1 MECADVRY
9 RLVRYLDNDLPASV
23 HGAVEAHLEH
33 CYLCQ
38 EEMNELVSILDTCR
52 DALRHPDP
60 QPRFE
65 ALRPSLKREHAVPE
79 APGYRPVHVFRKVA
93 TAALAAAGIILMVS
107 VGLSVVHTA
116 RVLVV
121 LAETEA
127 GQDTEF
133 ASTQPDQERPNAVT
147 NPNPSRSGLLLPLLL
162 AWQTEIQHAEKQTFQ
177 LGAANGPGEAKPEAQ
192 AAPEKG
198 PDAYPPVSR
207 GDSDPIPTK
216 DARVVTGDEPS
227 RVGSSEKR
235 AVMA

>member
-65 ALRPSLKREHAVPE
+65 ALRPSLKREHAVSE

-93 TAALAAAGIILMVS
+93 TAALAAAGIILIAS
-107 VGLSVVHTA
+107 VGLSAVQTA

-127 GQDTEF
+127 GRDAEF
-133 ASTQPDQERPNAVT
+133 VSTQPDQEKPNEVT

-162 AWQTEIQHAEKQTFQ
+162 AWQTEIQHAEMQTFQ
-177 LGAANGPGEAKPEAQ
+177 LGLRMRPGRPNQRRRPRLRKGRTHTNLSRAANQIVHPRRMREW
-192 AAPEKG
+192 
-198 PDAYPPVSR
+198 
-207 GDSDPIPTK
+207 
-216 DARVVTGDEPS
+216 
-227 RVGSSEKR
+227 
-235 AVMA
+235 

>member
-9 RLVRYLDNDLPASV
+9 RLVRYLDNDLPASA

-93 TAALAAAGIILMVS
+93 TAALAAAGIILIAS
-107 VGLSVVHTA
+107 VGLSVVRTA
-116 RVLVV
+116 RVLTV
-121 LAETEA
+121 LAQTEA
-127 GQDTEF
+127 GRDAEF
-133 ASTQPDQERPNAVT
+133 ASIQPDQGKPNEVT

-162 AWQTEIQHAEKQTFQ
+162 AWQTGIQHAEMQTIQ
-177 LGAANGPGEAKPEAQ
+177 LGAANAPAEAVPEAP

-198 PDAYPPVSR
+198 PDAYQPVSR
-207 GDSDPIPTK
+207 GDSGLVPKK
-216 DARVVTGDEPS
+216 DVRVVTGDEPS